1 MKIRNFCFTVIPQ
14 LSIESVGRGRKG
26 EGRREK
32 GERRRE
38 KGDKDNE
45 IMR

>member
-1 MKIRNFCFTVIPQ
+1 MPVIPQ

-26 EGRREK
+26 EGRREIK
-32 GERRRE
+32 
-38 KGDKDNE
+38 

>member
-1 MKIRNFCFTVIPQ
+1 MIIPQ

-32 GERRRE
+32 G
-38 KGDKDNE
+38 DKDNE

>member
-1 MKIRNFCFTVIPQ
+1 MSNKIFYKAVMPQ

-26 EGRREK
+26 EGRREIK
-32 GERRRE
+32 
-38 KGDKDNE
+38 